1 VASAA
6 SDYPTSVATFGSGQ
20 AGFFWS
26 GDWDVPTFQATKLPF
41 DVTTAPNVLGGEQ
54 TWADSHSFVIP
65 QGAKHVDRAIDFIRF
80 ALRNSVTWAAGGHVP
95 AYTPVRDSKAYHKL
109 VPESHYAAEAKH
121 VAYDPPLW
129 FSGAASDLETQAGA
143 AFMAVMAGSSSPQQG
158 LDQFTS
164 AMEPFASA
172 PTPF

>member
-1 VASAA
+1 M
-6 SDYPTSVATFGSGQ
+6 DYPTSVAAFGSGQ

-41 DVTTAPNVLGGEQ
+41 DVAVAPTVFDGSQ

-65 QGAKHVDRAIDFIRF
+65 QGAAHVPESLRFIRF
-80 ALRNSVTWAAGGHVP
+80 ALRHSVIWAGGGHVP
-95 AYTPVRDSKAYHKL
+95 AYTPVRTSKAFAKL
-109 VPESHYAAEAKH
+109 SPESHYAAEAKN

-129 FSGAASDLETQAGA
+129 FSGAASDLETQAGS
-143 AFMAVMAGSSSPQQG
+143 AFMAVMSGASSPEQG